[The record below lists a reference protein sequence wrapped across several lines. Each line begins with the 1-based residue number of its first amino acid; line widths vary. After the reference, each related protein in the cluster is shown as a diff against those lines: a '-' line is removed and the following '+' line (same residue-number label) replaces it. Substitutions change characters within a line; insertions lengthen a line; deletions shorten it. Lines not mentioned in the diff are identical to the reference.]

1 MTAASR
7 KYNLQPFRIY
17 VIITLLFLKIIMQEN
32 YMDFLNSI
40 LGNISDFMYTY
51 ILIIL
56 LVAVGL
62 YFTLRTRL
70 VQFRLFPEA
79 LRVLTEKKKDGKD
92 ISSFGALMIS
102 TASRVGTGNIA
113 GVATAVAASTAIG
126 GYGAIFWM
134 WLLALIG
141 ASSAF
146 VESTLAQL
154 YKHRI
159 GDDFV
164 GGPAYYIQKALKS
177 RTMGVTFAVFLIACF
192 AYGFNALQS
201 FNAGSSLKYYIPDYD
216 ASVWKYAVGGVLA
229 LLTALVIFGGVH
241 RISNLVSAIVP
252 VMAFIYIGLGIYIVA
267 RNITAVPE
275 MFKNIFSQAFD
286 FKAIF
291 GGFAGSCVMQG
302 VKRGLYS
309 NEAGMGSAPNAA
321 AAAEVSH
328 PVKQGLVQM
337 LSVFID
343 TILICS
349 TTAFMLLLSGIPISE
364 ELKGMD
370 YVQAAVFNQVGKFG
384 PLFITVSIFLF
395 AFSSLVGNYFYTE
408 TNFKFITESKKALF
422 VFRITCVVAVFG
434 GALLDFTKIWT
445 VADILMGLMAMVNLV
460 SIVLLGNKA
469 IAALKDYT
477 KQRKAG
483 KNPVFRS
490 SEVGIGDPEAWNEA
504 HAQKWEK

>member
-1 MTAASR
+1 
-7 KYNLQPFRIY
+7 
-17 VIITLLFLKIIMQEN
+17 
-32 YMDFLNSI
+32 MDILNAI

-62 YFTLRTRL
+62 YYTVRTKF

-141 ASSAF
+141 AASAF
-146 VESTLAQL
+146 AESTLAQL
-154 YKHRI
+154 YKQKN
-159 GDDFV
+159 GDDYV
-164 GGPAYYIQKALKS
+164 GGPAYYIQKALGS
-177 RTMGVTFAVFLIACF
+177 RKMGVVFSILLIACF

-201 FNAGSSLKYYIPDYD
+201 FNAGSSLKYYIANYENTFWPYL
-216 ASVWKYAVGGVLA
+216 VGGILA

-252 VMAFIYIGLGIYIVA
+252 VMALIYMGLGAYIFF
-267 RNITAVPE
+267 RNINAVPE
-275 MFKNIFSQAFD
+275 MFSTIFKQAFD
-286 FKAIF
+286 VKAIF
-291 GGFAGSCVMQG
+291 GGFTGSCVMQG
-302 VKRGLYS
+302 IKRGLYS
-309 NEAGMGSAPNAA
+309 NEAGMGSAPNASA
-321 AAAEVSH
+321 AADVSH
-328 PVKQGLVQM
+328 PAKQGLVQM

-343 TILICS
+343 TLLICS
-349 TTAFMLLLSGIPISE
+349 TTAFMLLLSGIPINE
-364 ELKGMD
+364 EVKGMD
-370 YVQAAVFNQVGKFG
+370 YVQAAVFNQVGDFG

-408 TNFKFITESKKALF
+408 INFKFITKSKKGLLLF
-422 VFRITCVVAVFG
+422 RSSCVLAVFV
-434 GALLDFTKIWT
+434 GALLDFTTIWT

-460 SIVLLGNKA
+460 AIVLLSNKV
-469 IAALKDYT
+469 ITVLKDYIA
-477 KQRKAG
+477 QRKDG
-483 KNPVFRS
+483 KNPVFRA
-490 SEVGIGDPEAWNEA
+490 EKIGIGDYEVWNEN
-504 HAQKWEK
+504 HARKWED

>member
-1 MTAASR
+1 ME
-7 KYNLQPFRIY
+7 L
-17 VIITLLFLKIIMQEN
+17 
-32 YMDFLNSI
+32 LNSV

-51 ILIIL
+51 VLIIL
-56 LVAVGL
+56 LVLVGL
-62 YFTLRTRL
+62 YFTIRTKA

-79 LRVLTEKKKDGKD
+79 LRVLTEKKKNGKD

-141 ASSAF
+141 AASAF
-146 VESTLAQL
+146 IESTLAQM
-154 YKHRI
+154 YKHRT
-159 GDDFV
+159 GEDFV
-164 GGPAYYIQKALKS
+164 GGPAYYIQKAMKS
-177 RTMGVTFAVFLIACF
+177 RALGVTFAVLLIACF
-192 AYGFNALQS
+192 AYGFNALQA
-201 FNAGSSLKYYIPDYD
+201 FNAGSSLKYYIPDYEN
-216 ASVWKYAVGGVLA
+216 SIWPLVVGGVLA
-229 LLTALVIFGGVH
+229 VLTALVIFGGVH

-252 VMAFIYIGLGIYIVA
+252 IMAFIYIGLGIYIVA

-275 MFKNIFSQAFD
+275 MFEKIFSQAFD
-286 FKAIF
+286 AKAIF

-321 AAAEVSH
+321 AAADVSH

-364 ELKGMD
+364 DLKGMD
-370 YVQAAVFNQVGKFG
+370 FVQAAVFNQVGAFG

-408 TNFKFITESKKALF
+408 ANFKFITESKKALL
-422 VFRITCVVAVFG
+422 VFRCTCVAAVFV
-434 GALLDFTKIWT
+434 GALLDFTTIWT
-445 VADILMGLMAMVNLV
+445 VADILMGLMALVNLTA
-460 SIVLLGNKA
+460 ILILGNKA
-469 IAALKDYT
+469 IAALKDYQ
-477 KQRKAG
+477 KQRKMG
-483 KNPVFRS
+483 KNPVFRY
-490 SEVGIGDPEAWNEA
+490 SETKLGDPDVWNEA
-504 HAQKWEK
+504 HAKKWED